1 MSGCMVYTA
10 YSYYITILYNK
21 YNKLNFN
28 KSHYITK
35 SKCSVLYIIYFIK
48 YMCIRSN
55 INESFHS

>member
-10 YSYYITILYNK
+10 YSYYNNNTI
-21 YNKLNFN
+21 NKLNFN

>member
-1 MSGCMVYTA
+1 MVYTA
-10 YSYYITILYNK
+10 YSYYNNNTI
-21 YNKLNFN
+21 NKLNFN